1 MIHLHLSYLF
11 SVLLLVVFGIFFFC
25 YDFYSPYIKRW
36 KSKQLLFESQVYL
49 DEKIGTSPELIKEG
63 IRKAKV
69 AYLLDTKNS
78 KSYQNYLNLLYLDS
92 PSKALMEW
100 SHLVDGSAEG
110 ISLGNTILRKSLKC
124 LRDQSL
130 DLKTKILISKN
141 ALSQFQSLQ
150 EVVGWDT
157 QPQNLLLGAE
167 ILAETGNHEQAL
179 GTVEE
184 VLKEDAGNSD
194 AVFLLTRLVVH
205 LKDKAQLVRLGKL
218 LAPLSSQRSEEGLEA
233 IRHMTLLNFLQP
245 LSPQSLERC
254 IQLLSVNPYAQAL
267 DFLRIYA
274 MLYAIEKP
282 ELKVSIIT
290 RCAELFDLEDS
301 EELLIFANWL
311 VRVQAYES
319 IIKYIPVSIAK
330 AEESFFKIRMAALAH
345 EGNLEE
351 MRTELNR
358 ATIIP
363 SRWRLVVEAR
373 IFALEQNFLESQKS
387 LDRVIPLLSSDPRD
401 ARSICNYLEQVND
414 IKSLCHILEKLTNE
428 PVHQNYALTKLLQYQ
443 GATVELSKLVK
454 WSDLLLALN
463 PNASQIRRSNLYF
476 KLLDP
481 NLIFPSQELMKLTQ
495 KAKELDAELTSME
508 TQITLAIAHLKNNS
522 PAEALVAL
530 GRVSD
535 WRKWAK
541 VRPAWRIIAANVFK
555 QNGDTEKFL
564 ILSRGIKADELNR
577 AERESLQLLFNFKL
591 S

>member
-1 MIHLHLSYLF
+1 
-11 SVLLLVVFGIFFFC
+11 
-25 YDFYSPYIKRW
+25 
-36 KSKQLLFESQVYL
+36 
-49 DEKIGTSPELIKEG
+49 
-63 IRKAKV
+63 
-69 AYLLDTKNS
+69 
-78 KSYQNYLNLLYLDS
+78 
-92 PSKALMEW
+92 
-100 SHLVDGSAEG
+100 
-110 ISLGNTILRKSLKC
+110 
-124 LRDQSL
+124 
-130 DLKTKILISKN
+130 
-141 ALSQFQSLQ
+141 
-150 EVVGWDT
+150 
-157 QPQNLLLGAE
+157 
-167 ILAETGNHEQAL
+167 
-179 GTVEE
+179 
-184 VLKEDAGNSD
+184 
-194 AVFLLTRLVVH
+194 
-205 LKDKAQLVRLGKL
+205 
-218 LAPLSSQRSEEGLEA
+218 
-233 IRHMTLLNFLQP
+233 MTLLNFLQP

-274 MLYAIEKP
+274 MLYALEKT
-282 ELKVSIIT
+282 ELRVSIIT
-290 RCAELFDLEDS
+290 RCAELFDLDDS

-311 VRVQAYES
+311 VRVQAYKS
-319 IIKYIPVSIAK
+319 IIKYVPVSIAK

-345 EGNLEE
+345 EGNLEK

-358 ATIIP
+358 ASIIP

-387 LDRVIPLLSSDPRD
+387 LDRIIPLLSSDPRE

-443 GATVELSKLVK
+443 GATVELSRLIK

-481 NLIFPSQELMKLTQ
+481 DLIFPSQELMKLTQ

-564 ILSRGIKADELNR
+564 ILSRGIKANELNR